1 MDMNENVTNTKKN
14 EKKYT
19 TAQKI
24 FKESRDYFVILIL
37 FMLVYIL
44 CFRVVIVVGDSMFD
58 TLVDGDY
65 LVLISNVFYTEP
77 KHGDIIVASKDSFR
91 GGECIVKRVIA
102 TEGQEV
108 DIDFEKGIV
117 YVDGEAL
124 QEDYIYSETK
134 LYEGISFPLTVSEG
148 CLFVLGDNR
157 MDSKDSRSPEIG
169 LIDMRE
175 VLGKAV
181 FLLYPGDPDD
191 DGPAKRDLGRIGGL
205 Y

>member
-191 DGPAKRDLGRIGGL
+191 NGPAKRDLGRIGGL

>member
-44 CFRVVIVVGDSMFD
+44 CFRVVIVVGNSMFD

-191 DGPAKRDLGRIGGL
+191 NGPAKRDLGRIGGL

>member
-91 GGECIVKRVIA
+91 NGECIVKRVIA

-169 LIDMRE
+169 LVDERE
-175 VLGKAV
+175 ILGRAI
-181 FLLYPGDPDD
+181 FLAMPGTGRGEYTVDWDP
-191 DGPAKRDLGRIGGL
+191 GRIGGL
-205 Y
+205 N

>member
-1 MDMNENVTNTKKN
+1 MKP
-14 EKKYT
+14 EKKERKYT
-19 TAQKI
+19 LAQRI
-24 FKESRDYFVILIL
+24 FKESRDYLFILIL

-65 LVLISNVFYTEP
+65 LVLISNVFYTDP
-77 KHGDIIVASKDSFR
+77 QYGDIIVASKDSFR
-91 GGECIVKRVIA
+91 NGECIVKRVIA
-102 TEGQEV
+102 TEGQVV
-108 DIDFEKGIV
+108 DIDFENGIV

-181 FLLYPGDPDD
+181 FLLFPGDDH
-191 DGPAKRDLGRIGGL
+191 GEEERDMARIGGL

>member
-19 TAQKI
+19 TTQKI

-191 DGPAKRDLGRIGGL
+191 NGPAKRDLGRIGGL

>member
-44 CFRVVIVVGDSMFD
+44 CFRVVIVVGNSMFD

-65 LVLISNVFYTEP
+65 LVLISNVFYTDP

-191 DGPAKRDLGRIGGL
+191 NGPAKRDLGRIGGL

>member
-44 CFRVVIVVGDSMFD
+44 CFRVVIVVGNSMFD

-181 FLLYPGDPDD
+181 FLLYPGDPVDN
-191 DGPAKRDLGRIGGL
+191 GPAKRDLGRIGGL

>member
-1 MDMNENVTNTKKN
+1 MNENVTNTKKI

-24 FKESRDYFVILIL
+24 FKESRDYLVILIL

-44 CFRVVIVVGDSMFD
+44 CFRVVIVVGNSMFD

-91 GGECIVKRVIA
+91 NGECIVKRVIA

-117 YVDGEAL
+117 YVDGEVL
-124 QEDYIYSETK
+124 EEDYIYSETK

-169 LIDMRE
+169 LIDKRE

-181 FLLYPGDPDD
+181 FLLYPGDD
-191 DGPAKRDLGRIGGL
+191 DGTLKRDLGRIGGL

>member
-1 MDMNENVTNTKKN
+1 MEMNENVTNTKKN

-44 CFRVVIVVGDSMFD
+44 CFRVVIVVGNSMFD

-91 GGECIVKRVIA
+91 NGECIVKRVIA

>member
-24 FKESRDYFVILIL
+24 FEESRDYLVILIL

-44 CFRVVIVVGDSMFD
+44 CFRVVIVVGNSMFD

-91 GGECIVKRVIA
+91 NGECIVKRVIA

-134 LYEGISFPLTVSEG
+134 LYEGISFPLTVTEG

-157 MDSKDSRSPEIG
+157 MDSTDSRSPEIG
-169 LIDMRE
+169 LIDKRE

-191 DGPAKRDLGRIGGL
+191 NDSAKRDLGRIGGL

>member
-1 MDMNENVTNTKKN
+1 VDTNENVMKSDKK
-14 EKKYT
+14 KRKYT
-19 TAQKI
+19 LPQRI
-24 FKESRDYFVILIL
+24 FKESRDYLVILIL

-44 CFRVVIVVGDSMFD
+44 CFRVVIVVGSSMFD

-77 KHGDIIVASKDSFR
+77 KYGDIIVASKDSFR
-91 GGECIVKRVIA
+91 NGECIVKRVIA

-108 DIDFEKGIV
+108 DIDFENGIV

-134 LYEGISFPLTVSEG
+134 LYEGISFPLTVSDG

-169 LIDMRE
+169 FVDRRE
-175 VLGKAV
+175 ILGKAI
-181 FLLYPGDPDD
+181 FLLLPGTNHGMSAQEFD
-191 DGPAKRDLGRIGGL
+191 RIGVIE
-205 Y
+205 

>member
-44 CFRVVIVVGDSMFD
+44 CFRVVIVVGNSMFD

>member
-1 MDMNENVTNTKKN
+1 
-14 EKKYT
+14 
-19 TAQKI
+19 
-24 FKESRDYFVILIL
+24 
-37 FMLVYIL
+37 
-44 CFRVVIVVGDSMFD
+44 
-58 TLVDGDY
+58 
-65 LVLISNVFYTEP
+65 
-77 KHGDIIVASKDSFR
+77 
-91 GGECIVKRVIA
+91 
-102 TEGQEV
+102 V

-117 YVDGEAL
+117 YVNGEVL
-124 QEDYIYSETK
+124 EEDYIYSETK

-169 LIDMRE
+169 LIDKRE

-191 DGPAKRDLGRIGGL
+191 NGSAKRDLGRIGGL

>member
-1 MDMNENVTNTKKN
+1 MELQNQANQP
-14 EKKYT
+14 EKKERKYT
-19 TAQKI
+19 GAQKI
-24 FKESRDYFVILIL
+24 FKESKDYLIILIL

-58 TLVDGDY
+58 TLVNGDY
-65 LVLISNVFYTEP
+65 LVLISNVFYTDP
-77 KHGDIIVASKDSFR
+77 QYGDIIVASKDSFR

-108 DIDFEKGIV
+108 NIDFITGTV
-117 YVDGEAL
+117 YVDGTAL
-124 QEDYIYSETK
+124 EEDYIFSDTK
-134 LYEGISFPLTVSEG
+134 LYEGVDFPLTVDEG

-169 LIDMRE
+169 LIDKRE

-181 FLLYPGDPDD
+181 FLLFPGTGSGEHKVDL
-191 DGPAKRDLGRIGGL
+191 DLGRIGGL

>member
-65 LVLISNVFYTEP
+65 LVLISNVLYTEP

-117 YVDGEAL
+117 YEDGEAL

>member
-77 KHGDIIVASKDSFR
+77 KHGDIIVASKDSLR

>member
-58 TLVDGDY
+58 TLVNGDY
-65 LVLISNVFYTEP
+65 LVLISNVFYTDP
-77 KHGDIIVASKDSFR
+77 QYGDIIVASKDSFR

>member
-44 CFRVVIVVGDSMFD
+44 CFRVVIVVGNSMFD

-169 LIDMRE
+169 LIDKRE

-191 DGPAKRDLGRIGGL
+191 NGSAKRDLGRIGGL